1 MKITYYRDPHGGYHG
16 ITDESPKGL
25 TGCVCVGRGPAEHGR
40 IETVKEQAYTVKQL
54 QQWTR
59 VENVP
64 AGWLGAIGYESVPET
79 APEPPEPRRP
89 VETVKLDFVPWHG
102 PILEEYMKDP
112 IFWPLCIII
121 FVILHRFVRW
131 LFV

>member
-1 MKITYYRDPHGGYHG
+1 MKITYYRDSCGGYHG

-25 TGCVCVGRGPAEHGR
+25 TGCVYAGRGPAEHGR
-40 IETVKEQAYTVKQL
+40 IETVKEQAYAVKQL
-54 QQWTR
+54 QKWTQ

-64 AGWLGAIGYESVPET
+64 AEWLEAIGYESVT
-79 APEPPEPRRP
+79 ASPEPSESPPR

-102 PILEEYMKDP
+102 PILDEYMKDP
-112 IFWPLCIII
+112 LFWPLCIII
-121 FVILHRFVRW
+121 FVILYRFIRW